1 VTFLISING
10 RTELTLLNRYEDYTI
25 VYQSRNPFE
34 FLGNGFS
41 VVEYNGSDL
50 SHYLGSLGTTGGVLP
65 KPKRLVADNEQ
76 HQVDVTTVVV

>member
-1 VTFLISING
+1 
-10 RTELTLLNRYEDYTI
+10 LLNRYEDYTI
-25 VYQSRNPFE
+25 GYQSHNPFE

-65 KPKRLVADNEQ
+65 KPKRLEVDGEKHRVNGVSVA
-76 HQVDVTTVVV
+76 V